1 MKDEYSLLNNI
12 EVDFSQYTIETVDDI
27 EKKKM
32 MKKFIDSKN
41 KKIYGIRRIF

>member
-27 EKKKM
+27 EKKENDEK
-32 MKKFIDSKN
+32 SL
-41 KKIYGIRRIF
+41 